1 MKNASKQSGN
11 YTVINVSLIS
21 FLTVALLFTADYE
34 GDKDLLDATI
44 DYVRA
49 QTAAVEAGR

>member
-1 MKNASKQSGN
+1 MNATRN
-11 YTVINVSLIS
+11 TFAVIVINVSLIS